1 MGGGFWVNGAK
12 GKTCVAAVR
21 LIMEPIVPS
30 TALQGTAARFL
41 LTSGMKRI
49 GADERARSRFAMV
62 IRKLLRE
69 VEFISADDLIA
80 PPRLI
85 KSQGKRVALQRAS
98 ELTDQLFLKCLAKLK
113 AGVMQYYIATEID
126 YQFLTPGAE
135 RTSFEAGFF
144 CTAEAMDGGGKK
156 VAP

>member
-1 MGGGFWVNGAK
+1 MGGGFWVNGAT
-12 GKTCVAAVR
+12 GKTCVEAVR

-49 GADERARSRFAMV
+49 GADERARSRFAMS
-62 IRKLLRE
+62 IRELLME

-80 PPRLI
+80 PTRLI
-85 KSQGKRVALQRAS
+85 KSQGKRVALQRAP

-113 AGVMQYYIATEID
+113 AGVMQYYTATEID
-126 YQFLTPGAE
+126 YQFVTPGAE
-135 RTSFEAGFF
+135 CTSFEAGVL
-144 CTAEAMDGGGKK
+144 CTAEAMDGGAKK